1 MKDFGFYRISFSF
14 LRSCFSSTY
23 RKLISNL
30 VEMCVNS
37 RTHPHPL
44 RRKPRAAHLGQ
55 ASGGHR
61 LICRMAPVVEHLKKG
76 NRGSRFGVSAS
87 EKLCSMRCRVWP
99 KLLKAAVRFAL
110 SALSKSTQIESYIKH
125 GLISFKGLR
134 SRTRVQRNT
143 ISLRSSALLCIF
155 DTLIDDS
162 FFRNCDLSFRLIRI

>member
-1 MKDFGFYRISFSF
+1 MGKFSIFLSKPKSLNFHSIFFLSPIIIVSIIQKNINNFSNEKKKKMKDFGFYRISFSF

-110 SALSKSTQIESYIKH
+110 SALSKST
-125 GLISFKGLR
+125 
-134 SRTRVQRNT
+134 
-143 ISLRSSALLCIF
+143 
-155 DTLIDDS
+155 
-162 FFRNCDLSFRLIRI
+162 